1 MKTRAYGPDL
11 SAIHHDAFGS
21 VAREA
26 GPSVVRWLT
35 SAGIRRGLVVD
46 LGCGS
51 GILAAYLLSHGYD
64 VLGIDASVAMLR
76 IARGIAPRAKFV
88 EGRAEVASLP
98 RCAAV
103 IATGESITYL
113 GDRAKPGPLLALHIQ
128 RVARALTPGGL
139 FVFDAVVA
147 REGKAMSYIVWRS
160 SVDWDVV
167 ADVRE
172 DPQRRAVTRRIVT
185 FTRRGQQYRRSEER
199 HRVGVY
205 ERQDVL
211 GLLRAHGFRA
221 HTRPSYGD
229 TPMPRRAV
237 FVARLSH

>member
-51 GILAAYLLSHGYD
+51 GILAAYLLSRGYD
-64 VLGIDASVAMLR
+64 VLGIDTSAAMLR
-76 IARGIAPRAKFV
+76 IARRIAPGARFV
-88 EGRAEVASLP
+88 KGRAETVSLP

-113 GDRAKPGPLLALHIQ
+113 SHGARPTSLLTSHVQ

-147 REGKAMSYIVWRS
+147 HEGKAMSYVTWRS
-160 SVDWDVV
+160 SADWDVV
-167 ADVRE
+167 AEVRE
-172 DPQRRAVTRRIVT
+172 DRQQRVVTRRIVT
-185 FTRRGQQYRRSEER
+185 FARRGQQYRRSEER

-211 GLLRAHGFRA
+211 RLLRGNGFRA
-221 HTRPSYGD
+221 RTRPSYGD

-237 FVARLSH
+237 FVARLSQ